1 MKGFNH
7 LISSFVMGHFT
18 HIAEITCPYGI
29 MPLNIY
35 LFLDYFS
42 ILRIIFQNDLN
53 TIGEPFMDQGKTK
66 SLPCSIH
73 VILKY
78 TPENCKIIWKQ
89 IPISENLKVIWEIT
103 HAIWYYPPLGM
114 EGMLTGS
121 TKPHHVHIGSLLAQ
135 LFLNHVFNGI
145 VPLT

>member
-89 IPISENLKVIWEIT
+89 IYTYATLQLCVTCYTNITYSLIKWLIGEQCPNFSNTLHDIKFRNL
-103 HAIWYYPPLGM
+103 H
-114 EGMLTGS
+114 
-121 TKPHHVHIGSLLAQ
+121 
-135 LFLNHVFNGI
+135 
-145 VPLT
+145 